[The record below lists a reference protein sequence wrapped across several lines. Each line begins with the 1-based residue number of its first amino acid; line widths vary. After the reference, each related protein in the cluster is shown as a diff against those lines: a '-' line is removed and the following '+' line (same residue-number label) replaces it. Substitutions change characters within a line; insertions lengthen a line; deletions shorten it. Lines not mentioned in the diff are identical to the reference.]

1 LTAVYQVDGY
11 WSCDQLVG
19 VARRG
24 ASTDDDS
31 KQRDPERTRARI
43 LRAATELFTR
53 MGPAGASL
61 DEISRKAGV
70 QRGLIYHYFKTKESL
85 FEQALTRPLT
95 DYLESHLEFLQIQ
108 TLDVD
113 GLCQATS
120 AFFRFLGRQPEL
132 VRVLGWVN
140 AMGRVVVPQL
150 DVTRAL
156 FGRTLRRIEEAKASG
171 ALRADLDSAHLLI
184 TVIDLSVSWHLTRPE
199 WSAKFS
205 WTERDPRELDEERL
219 TAILGV
225 VRAIASPTAAAPA
238 AHRPPDEA

>member
-1 LTAVYQVDGY
+1 VT
-11 WSCDQLVG
+11 
-19 VARRG
+19 RRG

-85 FEQALTRPLT
+85 FEQVLSRPLT
-95 DYLESHLEFLQIQ
+95 DYLESHFEFLQIQ
-108 TLDVD
+108 TFDVD

-120 AFFRFLGRQPEL
+120 AFFHFLGRKPEL
-132 VRVLGWVN
+132 VRLIGWVN

-156 FGRTLRRIEEAKASG
+156 FARTLKRIEEAKAAG

-184 TVIDLSVSWHLTRPE
+184 TVIDLSVSWHLTRAE
-199 WSAKFS
+199 WSEKLS
-205 WTERDPRELDEERL
+205 WSQRDPRELDEERL
-219 TAILGV
+219 AAILGV
-225 VRAIASPTAAAPA
+225 VRAVASPSPA
-238 AHRPPDEA
+238 ADAAQRSPTGT